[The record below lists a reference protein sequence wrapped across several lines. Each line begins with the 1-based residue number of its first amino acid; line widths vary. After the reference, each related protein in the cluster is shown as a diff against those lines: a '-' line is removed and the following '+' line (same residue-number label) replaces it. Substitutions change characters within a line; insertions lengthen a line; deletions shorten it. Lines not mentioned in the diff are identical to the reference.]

1 MAICST
7 RPRGGGASYDTH
19 TGSAVEGRERH
30 LFESS
35 TGGEGAT
42 HVQRRGG
49 GVARGPETKETEAEK
64 CGSYLTAFVIP
75 PRHARRVFACV

>member
-1 MAICST
+1 M
-7 RPRGGGASYDTH
+7 TH
-19 TGSAVEGRERH
+19 THWVSSGGEGKAPVRVKQ
-30 LFESS
+30 
-35 TGGEGAT
+35 GGEGAT

-49 GVARGPETKETEAEK
+49 GVARGSETKETEAEK